1 MSGSVIPLL
10 PTPRL
15 QLGMLV
21 ATPDALRVLQA
32 ADVSVYTLVNQ
43 HARHDWGDVC
53 EADRQQSDLA
63 AANGARV
70 LSSYPLPTNQRI
82 WVITEPDC
90 SVTTV
95 LLPEEY

>member
-1 MSGSVIPLL
+1 MSGSVIPLP

-15 QLGMLV
+15 QLGVLV
-21 ATPDALRVLQA
+21 ATPGALRVLQA
-32 ADVSVYTLVNQ
+32 ADVSVYRLVNL

-53 EADRQQSDLA
+53 EADRQQNELA
-63 AANGARV
+63 AANGTRV

-82 WVITEPDC
+82 WVITEADR

-95 LLPEEY
+95 LLPDEY